1 MTGFENKDSHNESQS
16 ALMQA
21 EQLLID
27 EFEQDEKEFDAELS
41 EESQSGQESETGIE
55 PANIYMDENPLT
67 NR

>member
-1 MTGFENKDSHNESQS
+1 
-16 ALMQA
+16 MQA